1 MSNKQA
7 KRFLGNLLP
16 LSSRLH
22 ITDGINAHL
31 SEKFKFYVGFRAE
44 ENT

>member
-1 MSNKQA
+1 MSNKKA
-7 KRFLGNLLP
+7 KRFLGNLLS

-31 SEKFKFYVGFRAE
+31 REKLNFYVGFRAE